1 MENLIIDLKQ
11 KLIQRKMN
19 EMKFIESLNA
29 ESDNYLIL
37 VLTGKIFEL
46 EFLID
51 RLDDLIVYH
60 YKINKISK

>member
-11 KLIQRKMN
+11 KLIQRKVN
-19 EMKFIESLNA
+19 EMKLIESLNA

-37 VLTGKIFEL
+37 VSTGKIFEL

-51 RLDDLIVYH
+51 RLDDLIIYLN
-60 YKINKISK
+60 KINRIS

>member
-11 KLIQRKMN
+11 KLIQRKAN
-19 EMKFIESLNA
+19 EIKLIESLNV

-37 VLTGKIFEL
+37 FSTGKIFEL

-51 RLDDLIVYH
+51 RLDDLIAYL